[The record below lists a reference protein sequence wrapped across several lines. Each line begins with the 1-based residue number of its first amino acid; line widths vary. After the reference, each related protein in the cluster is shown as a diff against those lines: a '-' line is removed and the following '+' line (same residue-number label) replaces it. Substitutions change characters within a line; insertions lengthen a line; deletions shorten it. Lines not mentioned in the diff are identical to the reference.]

1 MRKVFLCL
9 MLTLFF
15 ACLKVPGNFFVYSEA
30 KEINEGIDLIKQLH
44 DFLCETDEY
53 YESYTMKFYK
63 LENSGEMTFTIDSSY
78 YNYSKRFGKGNYPK
92 FEDIGFPIN
101 WLSSEIKGC
110 IYDVTES
117 SNVTCNLTRYVFN

>member
-1 MRKVFLCL
+1 

-30 KEINEGIDLIKQLH
+30 KEINEGIDLIMQLH
-44 DFLCETDEY
+44 DFICETDAY

-78 YNYSKRFGKGNYPK
+78 YNYSKKFGKGNYPN

-101 WLSSEIKGC
+101 WLSSEIKSC
-110 IYDVTES
+110 MFDVTES